1 MIKKNNLYSS
11 FLLVILSI
19 LFSCKEKSDVNSS
32 HKPFDTINVN
42 SKELKISNKRS
53 AKKNEWNFYSAYYQ
67 RANENDKPE
76 IYEEEVINKFKD
88 ITVVLT
94 VDSIW
99 IENNVASY
107 KTETMDSKQYYV
119 RSYEYE
125 NYVEAFKNGYGI
137 DIKNKVSCLRINY
150 DKYIQAP
157 FFDYFKEGGST
168 VFMDSCLFLNYKGYL
183 VCYKKNNPNKIYDKK
198 YCDLPF
204 DLEKENRLCQID
216 LRNRYATLCANEY
229 PIFYFKD
236 NKQLE
241 EIVVNETKQP
251 NPSYYFN
258 VKNNLDNIN
267 TIVAV
272 YPAEVSDE
280 SYGDEKYIMNIKDNN
295 VISSIKDE
303 ANLINYK
310 YFIIKKDLSIV
321 FYDTNGLHPKEKIF
335 KIFQMNIDGTFTL
348 IK

>member
-1 MIKKNNLYSS
+1 
-11 FLLVILSI
+11 
-19 LFSCKEKSDVNSS
+19 
-32 HKPFDTINVN
+32 
-42 SKELKISNKRS
+42 
-53 AKKNEWNFYSAYYQ
+53 
-67 RANENDKPE
+67 
-76 IYEEEVINKFKD
+76 
-88 ITVVLT
+88 
-94 VDSIW
+94 
-99 IENNVASY
+99 
-107 KTETMDSKQYYV
+107 
-119 RSYEYE
+119 
-125 NYVEAFKNGYGI
+125 
-137 DIKNKVSCLRINY
+137 
-150 DKYIQAP
+150 
-157 FFDYFKEGGST
+157 
-168 VFMDSCLFLNYKGYL
+168 
-183 VCYKKNNPNKIYDKK
+183 
-198 YCDLPF
+198 
-204 DLEKENRLCQID
+204 